1 MDGHRSVQYRLAVQS
16 SGFQYVISN
25 NLSDV
30 FNNSTRY
37 VVICDKKV
45 EKTARIS
52 FPLAS
57 DFITIEINENIKTL
71 DGASTILMELAQLGV
86 VRGNVIVAVGGGA
99 LQDLVTLAA
108 SIYMRG
114 LEWIYVPTTLMSM
127 LDSCIGGKSSI
138 NLGPYKNLLGNIY
151 PPSSV
156 YIDKG
161 FLTTLNTVDIACGL
175 AEGVKICF
183 ASSPLDSEKFEDLI
197 ASWRSTSN
205 DEFLE
210 QAIFL
215 SLEKK
220 QWFVE
225 IDEFDKKE
233 RKLLN
238 FGHSFGHALEAA
250 TAFSV
255 PHGIGVFIGVH
266 TAVNYVGAPVVTT
279 SLIKWIQSEIALVN
293 GSIAH
298 FKLSKEQFLNALRKD
313 KKNSETEQCLI
324 VPNKDG
330 ALIEKLYPL
339 NKENLNRCFD
349 TLVES
354 LNQLELNYEIF

>member
-1 MDGHRSVQYRLAVQS
+1 MQYRLVVQS

-25 NLSDV
+25 NISDI

-45 EKTARIS
+45 EKTARVS
-52 FPLAS
+52 FPQAT
-57 DFITIEINENIKTL
+57 DFISLEINENVKTL
-71 DGASTILMELAQLGV
+71 DGASTILMELARLGV
-86 VRGNVIVAVGGGA
+86 VRGNVLVAVGGGA

-156 YIDKG
+156 YIDRG
-161 FLTTLNTVDIACGL
+161 FLTTLNNVDIACGL

-183 ASSPLDSEKFEDLI
+183 ASSPIDSTKFEDLI
-197 ASWRSTSN
+197 ASWQSTSN
-205 DEFLE
+205 VDFLE

-250 TAFSV
+250 TAFSI
-255 PHGIGVFIGVH
+255 PHGIGVFIGMH
-266 TAVNYVGAPVVTT
+266 TAINYVGNPDPAG
-279 SLIKWIQSEIALVN
+279 SLVKWIKSEMALVN
-293 GSIAH
+293 GDIEH
-298 FKLSKEQFLNALRKD
+298 FKVSKEQFLSALRKD

-324 VPNKDG
+324 VPNEDG

-339 NKENLNRCFD
+339 NNENLNKCFD
-349 TLVES
+349 TLAES

>member
-1 MDGHRSVQYRLAVQS
+1 MPHGTRRRFEELEHPVDEAREEVGHLV
-16 SGFQYVISN
+16 
-25 NLSDV
+25 D
-30 FNNSTRY
+30 
-37 VVICDKKV
+37 
-45 EKTARIS
+45 
-52 FPLAS
+52 
-57 DFITIEINENIKTL
+57 
-71 DGASTILMELAQLGV
+71 
-86 VRGNVIVAVGGGA
+86 GNVLVAVGGGA

-114 LEWIYVPTTLMSM
+114 LAWIYVPTTLMSM

-161 FLTTLNTVDIACGL
+161 FLATLNNVDIACGL

-183 ASSPLDSEKFEDLI
+183 ASSPLDSANFEDFI

-205 DEFLE
+205 VDFLE

-250 TAFSV
+250 TAFSI
-255 PHGIGVFIGVH
+255 PHGIGVFIGMH
-266 TAVNYVGAPVVTT
+266 TAINYGGNPDAAGSLVNW
-279 SLIKWIQSEIALVN
+279 IKSEMALVN
-293 GSIAH
+293 GDIER
-298 FKLSKEQFLNALRKD
+298 FKVSKEQFLSALRKD

-339 NKENLNRCFD
+339 NNENLNKCFD
-349 TLVES
+349 TLAES

>member
-25 NLSDV
+25 NLLDV
-30 FNNSTRY
+30 FNNSTRHI
-37 VVICDKKV
+37 VICDKKV

-52 FPLAS
+52 FPQAT
-57 DFITIEINENIKTL
+57 DFITLEINENVKTL

-86 VRGNVIVAVGGGA
+86 VRGNILIAVGGGA

-156 YIDKG
+156 YIDKE
-161 FLTTLNTVDIACGL
+161 FLSTLNNVDIACGL

-183 ASSPLDSEKFEDLI
+183 ASSPLDSGKFEDLI

-250 TAFSV
+250 TAFSI
-255 PHGIGVFIGVH
+255 PHGIGVFIGMH
-266 TAVNYVGAPVVTT
+266 TAINYVGNPDAAG
-279 SLIKWIQSEIALVN
+279 SLVKWIKGEMALVN
-293 GSIAH
+293 RDIEH
-298 FKLSKEQFLNALRKD
+298 FKLSKEQFLSALRKD

-339 NKENLNRCFD
+339 NKENLKRCFD

>member
-16 SGFQYVISN
+16 SGFQYVITN
-25 NLSDV
+25 NISDI
-30 FNNSTRY
+30 FNSSTRY

-52 FPLAS
+52 FPQAT
-57 DFITIEINENIKTL
+57 DFITLEMNESVKTL

-86 VRGNVIVAVGGGA
+86 VRGNVLVAVGGGA

-161 FLTTLNTVDIACGL
+161 FLTTLNNVDIACGL

-183 ASSPLDSEKFEDLI
+183 ASSPLDSGKFEELI
-197 ASWRSTSN
+197 ANWRSTSN
-205 DEFLE
+205 VDFLE

-250 TAFSV
+250 TAFSI
-255 PHGIGVFIGVH
+255 PHGIGVFIGMH
-266 TAVNYVGAPVVTT
+266 TAINYVGNPEAAGSLVTWIK
-279 SLIKWIQSEIALVN
+279 SEMALIN
-293 GSIAH
+293 GDIER
-298 FKLSKEQFLNALRKD
+298 FMVSKEQFLSALRKD
-313 KKNSETEQCLI
+313 KKNSETQQCLI
-324 VPNKDG
+324 VPDKDG

-339 NKENLNRCFD
+339 NDENLNKCFD
-349 TLVES
+349 TLAES

>member
-1 MDGHRSVQYRLAVQS
+1 MDGHKSVQYRLAVQS

-37 VVICDKKV
+37 VVICDRKV

-52 FPLAS
+52 FPQAT
-57 DFITIEINENIKTL
+57 DFITLEINENIKTL
-71 DGASTILMELAQLGV
+71 DGASSILMELAQLGV
-86 VRGNVIVAVGGGA
+86 VRGNVLVAVGGGA

-156 YIDKG
+156 YIDKE
-161 FLTTLNTVDIACGL
+161 FLSTLNNVDIACGL

-183 ASSPLDSEKFEDLI
+183 ASSPLDSEKFEELI
-197 ASWRSTSN
+197 SNWRSTSN
-205 DEFLE
+205 VDFLE

-250 TAFSV
+250 TAFSI
-255 PHGIGVFIGVH
+255 PHGIGVFIGMH
-266 TAVNYVGAPVVTT
+266 TAINYVGNPDATG
-279 SLIKWIQSEIALVN
+279 SLVKWIKTEMALVN
-293 GSIAH
+293 GDIEH
-298 FKLSKEQFLNALRKD
+298 FKVSKEQFLSALRKD

-339 NKENLNRCFD
+339 NNQNLNKCFD
-349 TLVES
+349 TLAQS

>member
-1 MDGHRSVQYRLAVQS
+1 MDGHKSVQYRLAVQS

-30 FNNSTRY
+30 FNKSTRY

-45 EKTARIS
+45 ERTARIS
-52 FPLAS
+52 FPQAT
-57 DFITIEINENIKTL
+57 DFITLEINENTKTL

-86 VRGNVIVAVGGGA
+86 VRGNVLVAVGGGA

-156 YIDKG
+156 VIDKG
-161 FLTTLNTVDIACGL
+161 FLTTLNNVDIACGL

-183 ASSPLDSEKFEDLI
+183 AASPLESEKFKKLI
-197 ASWRSTSN
+197 ASWRSSSN
-205 DEFLE
+205 DKFLE

-250 TAFSV
+250 TAFTI
-255 PHGIGVFIGVH
+255 PHGIGIFIGMH
-266 TAVNYVGAPVVTT
+266 TVINYVGISVATSSLVTWV
-279 SLIKWIQSEIALVN
+279 KSEMALVS
-293 GSIAH
+293 GDIAH
-298 FKLSKEQFLNALRKD
+298 FKVSKEQFLTALRKD
-313 KKNSETEQCLI
+313 KKNSMTQQSLI
-324 VPNKDG
+324 VPEKDG
-330 ALIEKLYPL
+330 TLIEKRYAL
-339 NKENLNRCFD
+339 NDENLNKCFD
-349 TLVES
+349 ALVAS
-354 LNQLELNYEIF
+354 LNQLEMKYEIL

>member
-1 MDGHRSVQYRLAVQS
+1 VQYRLTVQS

-25 NLSDV
+25 NLSDI
-30 FNNSTRY
+30 FNNSSRY
-37 VVICDKKV
+37 IVICDKKV
-45 EKTARIS
+45 EKTARVTFS
-52 FPLAS
+52 QAS
-57 DFITIEINENIKTL
+57 DFISLEINENIKNL

-86 VRGNVIVAVGGGA
+86 VRGDILIAVGGGA
-99 LQDLVTLAA
+99 LQDLATLAA

-138 NLGPYKNLLGNIY
+138 NLGSYKNLLGNIY

-156 YIDKG
+156 YIDKS
-161 FLTTLNTVDIACGL
+161 FLTTLNKVDIACGL

-183 ASSPLDSEKFEDLI
+183 AASPLESEKFEELI

-250 TAFSV
+250 TAFLI
-255 PHGIGVFIGVH
+255 PHGIGVFIGMH
-266 TAVNYVGAPVVTT
+266 TAINYVGNPAATT
-279 SLIKWIQSEIALVN
+279 SLVKWINSEMALIN
-293 GSIAH
+293 GDVAH
-298 FKLSKEQFLNALRKD
+298 FNLSKEQFLSALRKD
-313 KKNSETEQCLI
+313 KKNSMTEQCLI
-324 VPNKDG
+324 VPNADG
-330 ALIEKLYPL
+330 ALNEKRYPL
-339 NKENLNRCFD
+339 TDENLNECFR

-354 LNQLELNYEIF
+354 LNKLEMHYEIL

>member
-1 MDGHRSVQYRLAVQS
+1 MVGRKSVQYRLAVQS

-30 FNNSTRY
+30 FNNSIRY
-37 VVICDKKV
+37 VVICDRKV

-52 FPLAS
+52 FPQAT
-57 DFITIEINENIKTL
+57 DFITLEINENIKTL
-71 DGASTILMELAQLGV
+71 DGASSILMELAQLGV
-86 VRGNVIVAVGGGA
+86 VRGNVLVAVGGGA

-138 NLGPYKNLLGNIY
+138 NLGPFKNLLGNIY

-156 YIDKG
+156 YIDKE
-161 FLTTLNTVDIACGL
+161 FLSTLNNVDIACGL

-183 ASSPLDSEKFEDLI
+183 ASSPLDSEKFEKLI
-197 ASWRSTSN
+197 ENWRSTSEV
-205 DEFLE
+205 DFIE

-250 TAFSV
+250 TAFSI
-255 PHGIGVFIGVH
+255 PHGIGVFIGMH
-266 TAVNYVGAPVVTT
+266 TAINYVGNPDATG
-279 SLIKWIQSEIALVN
+279 SLVRWIKSEMAQVN
-293 GSIAH
+293 GDIEH
-298 FKLSKEQFLNALRKD
+298 FKVSKGQFLSAMRKD
-313 KKNSETEQCLI
+313 KKNSTTQQCLI
-324 VPNKDG
+324 VPDMDG
-330 ALIEKLYPL
+330 ALIERLYPL
-339 NKENLNRCFD
+339 NDENLNKCFD
-349 TLVES
+349 TLAES
-354 LNQLELNYEIF
+354 LSQLELNYEIF

>member
-1 MDGHRSVQYRLAVQS
+1 MDGHKSVQYRLAVQS

-25 NLSDV
+25 SLSDV

-37 VVICDKKV
+37 VVICDGKV

-52 FPLAS
+52 FPQAT
-57 DFITIEINENIKTL
+57 DFITLEINENIKTL

-86 VRGNVIVAVGGGA
+86 VRGNVLVAVGGGA

-138 NLGPYKNLLGNIY
+138 NLGSYKNLLGNIY

-161 FLTTLNTVDIACGL
+161 FLSTLNNVDIACGL

-183 ASSPLDSEKFEDLI
+183 ASSPLDSEKFEELI
-197 ASWRSTSN
+197 SNWRSTSN
-205 DEFLE
+205 VDFLE

-250 TAFSV
+250 TAFSI
-255 PHGIGVFIGVH
+255 PHGIGVFIGMH
-266 TAVNYVGAPVVTT
+266 TAINYVGNPVAAD
-279 SLIKWIQSEIALVN
+279 SLNNWIKSEMALVN
-293 GSIAH
+293 RDIER
-298 FKLSKEQFLNALRKD
+298 FKVSKNQFLSALRKD
-313 KKNSETEQCLI
+313 KKNSEKQQCLI
-324 VPNKDG
+324 VPDKDG
-330 ALIEKLYPL
+330 ALSEKLYPL
-339 NKENLNRCFD
+339 NDENLNKCFD
-349 TLVES
+349 TLAES

>member
-1 MDGHRSVQYRLAVQS
+1 MDGHKSVQYRLAVQS

-37 VVICDKKV
+37 VVICDRKV

-52 FPLAS
+52 FPQAT
-57 DFITIEINENIKTL
+57 DFITLEINENIKTL

-86 VRGNVIVAVGGGA
+86 FRGNVLVAVGGGA

-156 YIDKG
+156 YIDKE
-161 FLTTLNTVDIACGL
+161 FLSTLNNVDIACGL

-183 ASSPLDSEKFEDLI
+183 ASSPLDSEKFESLI
-197 ASWRSTSN
+197 ANWRSTSEV
-205 DEFLE
+205 DFIE

-220 QWFVE
+220 RWFVE

-250 TAFSV
+250 TAFSI
-255 PHGIGVFIGVH
+255 PHGIGVFIGMQ
-266 TAVNYVGAPVVTT
+266 TAINYVGNPDATG
-279 SLIKWIQSEIALVN
+279 SLTKWIESEMALVN
-293 GSIAH
+293 GDIER
-298 FKLSKEQFLNALRKD
+298 FKVSKDQFLSALRKD
-313 KKNSETEQCLI
+313 KKNSGTQQCLI
-324 VPNKDG
+324 VPDMDG
-330 ALIEKLYPL
+330 ALIERLYPL
-339 NKENLNRCFD
+339 NDENLNRCFA